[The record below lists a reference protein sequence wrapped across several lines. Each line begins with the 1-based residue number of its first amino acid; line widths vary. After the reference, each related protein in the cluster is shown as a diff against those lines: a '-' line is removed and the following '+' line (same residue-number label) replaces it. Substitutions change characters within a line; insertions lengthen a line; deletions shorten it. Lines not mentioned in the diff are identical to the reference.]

1 MSGRKGPVA
10 GRLCAFLAVPSFSSE
25 KQFSEAVELCGGM
38 AVVREWVRRI
48 DVNLRLMRLHS
59 HGMDVRFDQPPQD
72 NLGWWAAYTE
82 YRRLVYYGPEA
93 I

>member
-10 GRLCAFLAVPSFSSE
+10 GRLCAFLVVPSFSSE

-38 AVVREWVRRI
+38 DVVAEWARRI
-48 DVNLRLMRLHS
+48 DINERLMRMHS
-59 HGMDVRFDQPPQD
+59 HGCDTRMDQPPQD
-72 NLGWWAAYTE
+72 NIGWWLAYNE
-82 YRRLVYYGPEA
+82 WRRLMYYGPEA